1 MSVWHDTEK
10 IQRFSFLGNIY
21 WPERANGN
29 AILKVIKISDW
40 LFQKLYFGR
49 LKGVKQGGNR
59 AQSRKKEKLYLIEC
73 NRIIIEYNRI
83 LIEHNR
89 ISIEYNRILIE
100 HYRMPI
106 EYNWIFQSFLNSN
119 QFNYYSIN
127 SIIEQFSKT
136 LIFSASFSRELCM

>member
-1 MSVWHDTEK
+1 M
-10 IQRFSFLGNIY
+10 
-21 WPERANGN
+21 
-29 AILKVIKISDW
+29 
-40 LFQKLYFGR
+40 FQKPYFGR

-73 NRIIIEYNRI
+73 NRI

-106 EYNWIFQSFLNSN
+106 EYNRIFQSFLNS
-119 QFNYYSIN
+119 Y
-127 SIIEQFSKT
+127 
-136 LIFSASFSRELCM
+136 